1 MVVDAWV
8 LGGTSGIGAAII
20 EHLRARGIFS
30 LALSNDIEAGRRLA
44 SSGQPFDFLDLGQSG
59 VDVSRRTENLLAQ
72 YGLPMYV
79 FMSAGL
85 TREETALETSADD
98 WLLLAN
104 VNLLGVVQLCNRIA
118 RAWKAD
124 GENAWH
130 RQIVILG
137 SVNAIRP
144 LSSQGAYS
152 VMKAGLHAYAKCLS
166 NDVAKD
172 HIRINLVAPGAVWT
186 PMNETLFADDATG
199 EAQRRVGTDSLTGRW
214 GKAEE
219 IAEVATWLA
228 LDSPSFLTG
237 AELVVDGG
245 YIVKR

>member
-1 MVVDAWV
+1 MDARV

-20 EHLRARGIFS
+20 ERLRGRGIPS
-30 LALSNDIEAGRRLA
+30 LAISNDKDTGRRLA
-44 SSGQPFDFLDLGQSG
+44 SSGQPFEFLDLSQSG
-59 VDVSRRTENLLAQ
+59 VDVSRRTIDLLAQ
-72 YGLPMYV
+72 YGLPRYV

-85 TREETALETSADD
+85 TREEAVLETCAED

-118 RAWKAD
+118 RAWQVD
-124 GENAWH
+124 GENAWD

-137 SVNAIRP
+137 SVNAMRP
-144 LSSQGAYS
+144 LPSQGAYS
-152 VMKAGLHAYAKCLS
+152 IMKAGLHAYAKCLS
-166 NDVAKD
+166 NDVAEN
-172 HIRINLVAPGAVWT
+172 HIRINLIAPGAVWT
-186 PMNETLFADDATG
+186 PMNETLFADDTNG
-199 EAQRRVGTDSLTGRW
+199 EAQRRVGADSLTGRW
-214 GKAEE
+214 GRAEE

-228 LDSPSFLTG
+228 LDSPPFLTG